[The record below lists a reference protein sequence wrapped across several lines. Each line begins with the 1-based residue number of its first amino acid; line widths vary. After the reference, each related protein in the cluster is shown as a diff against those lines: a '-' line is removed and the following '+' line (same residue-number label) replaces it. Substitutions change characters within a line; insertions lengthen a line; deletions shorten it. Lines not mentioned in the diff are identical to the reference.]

1 MLRALFLCEHHRLGL
16 FMLVSAESCIS
27 VWTLKTRTLH
37 TCQCRELYFFVNT
50 EDFDISYFSV
60 PRAVFLCERS
70 HGESSQQK
78 QWAYPWWV
86 LCVCLYQSQPVEVVW
101 LESAKYH
108 PPHTHTHFKPWVT
121 QWVCHLT
128 KLFVLY
134 SDQLKVNKFPCTLL
148 SLELSELLHF
158 FIPVLGNL
166 GVHTISG
173 E

>member
-27 VWTLKTRTLH
+27 VWTLKTRILH

-108 PPHTHTHFKPWVT
+108 PPTHTHTSSHGLRSEFVISLNCLSCIVISWKLTNSLVH
-121 QWVCHLT
+121 CYHLS
-128 KLFVLY
+128 Y
-134 SDQLKVNKFPCTLL
+134 QSYCTFSFQ
-148 SLELSELLHF
+148 SLE
-158 FIPVLGNL
+158 I
-166 GVHTISG
+166 
-173 E
+173 